1 MEGCPSEHGF
11 IVQKNKS
18 VKRTL
23 HILLLAML
31 SCMSLL
37 SCEKLIY
44 EEGDNCDESVMHV
57 SLRVSACVGGSATS
71 RALSETEEYGT
82 GYENFIDV
90 HKLHILFFDTNNKFL
105 QSFEPEQVSPT
116 DNSEYP
122 NTWELRGTIQNP
134 PKTGFK
140 IVALANWPSDP
151 QDLKV
156 GVTTIANVCKADWA
170 MGNYKAPF
178 TPSESSPIPMYGVK
192 TIENTISFNSDIET
206 NLGEI
211 NLLRAFAKITVC
223 LSDGSS
229 VELSSVTLSN
239 YNKRF
244 ACAPLGMYK
253 NTANSS
259 LSNAAVHLA
268 GSDNESAGK
277 SLDFAPKADKK
288 RWTIYIPE
296 YLNAGPSGT
305 ARSDC
310 SFIELKI
317 KDSSVAYR
325 IDFRDYYGQTDNG
338 AFFNIVRNFEY
349 YFEVK
354 LTPILFSVT
363 VKKWEF
369 GGKVLI
375 DM

>member
-1 MEGCPSEHGF
+1 M
-11 IVQKNKS
+11 
-18 VKRTL
+18 KRTL

-44 EEGDNCDESVMHV
+44 EEGDDCDESVMHV

-90 HKLHILFFDTNNKFL
+90 NKLHILFFDSDNKFL

-156 GVTTIANVCKADWA
+156 GETTIEKVCKADWA

-192 TIENTISFNSDIET
+192 TIENKISFNSDIET

-244 ACAPLGMYK
+244 ACAPLGMYD
-253 NTANSS
+253 NTANRS
-259 LSNAAVHLA
+259 LSKATVHLA
-268 GSDNESAGK
+268 DTDNDPAGK

>member
-1 MEGCPSEHGF
+1 M
-11 IVQKNKS
+11 
-18 VKRTL
+18 

-90 HKLHILFFDTNNKFL
+90 HKLHILFFDTDNKFL

-140 IVALANWPSDP
+140 IVALANWPSAP
-151 QDLKV
+151 QGLIV
-156 GVTTIANVCKADWA
+156 GETTIENVCTADWA
-170 MGNYKAPF
+170 MGDYSTSF
-178 TPSESSPIPMYGVK
+178 TPSKSSPIPMYGVMTKDK
-192 TIENTISFNSDIET
+192 TSFNPDVET
-206 NLGEI
+206 YLGEI

-244 ACAPLGMYK
+244 ACAPLGMYD
-253 NTANSS
+253 NTANRS
-259 LSNAAVHLA
+259 LSEATVHLA
-268 GSDNESAGK
+268 DTDNDPAGVQLNFNK
-277 SLDFAPKADKK
+277 STDKK
-288 RWTIYIPE
+288 SWTIYVPE
-296 YLNAGPSGT
+296 YLNAGPLGT

-325 IDFRDYYGQTDNG
+325 IDFRDYYGQNDNG
-338 AFFNIVRNFEY
+338 AFFNIVRNVEY
-349 YFEVK
+349 YYEVK

-369 GGKVLI
+369 GGKVHI
-375 DM
+375 EM

>member
-1 MEGCPSEHGF
+1 M
-11 IVQKNKS
+11 
-18 VKRTL
+18 
-23 HILLLAML
+23 HILLLATL

-37 SCEKLIY
+37 SCGKLIY
-44 EEGDNCDESVMHV
+44 EEGDDCDESVMHV
-57 SLRVSACVGGSATS
+57 SLRVSACAGGSAAS
-71 RALSETEEYGT
+71 RALTEDEVPGT

-90 HKLHILFFDTNNKFL
+90 NKLHILFFDKDGIFL
-105 QSFEPEQVSPT
+105 QSFEPEKVLPT

-122 NTWELRGTIQNP
+122 DTWELSGTIQNP

-151 QDLKV
+151 KGLKV
-156 GVTTIANVCKADWA
+156 GETTIENVCKADWA
-170 MGNYKAPF
+170 MGDYTAPF
-178 TPSESSPIPMYGVK
+178 TPSKNSPIPMYGVK
-192 TIENTISFNSDIET
+192 THKNKISFNSDVET
-206 NLGEI
+206 YLGEI
-211 NLLRAFAKITVC
+211 YLLRAFAKITVC
-223 LSDGSS
+223 LSDDSS
-229 VELSSVTLSN
+229 ASLSSVTLSN

-244 ACAPLGMYK
+244 ACAPLDPLGMYE

-288 RWTIYIPE
+288 SWTIYIPE

-349 YFEVK
+349 YYEVK
-354 LTPILFSVT
+354 LTPILFSVS
-363 VKKWEF
+363 VKEWEF

>member
-1 MEGCPSEHGF
+1 M
-11 IVQKNKS
+11 
-18 VKRTL
+18 KRTL
-23 HILLLAML
+23 DILLLAML

-44 EEGDNCDESVMHV
+44 EEGDDCDESVMHV

-90 HKLHILFFDTNNKFL
+90 NKLHILFFDSDDKFL

-156 GVTTIANVCKADWA
+156 GETTIENVCKADWA
-170 MGNYKAPF
+170 MGDYKAPF

-192 TIENTISFNSDIET
+192 TIENKISFNSDIET

-244 ACAPLGMYK
+244 ACAPLGMYD
-253 NTANSS
+253 NTANRS
-259 LSNAAVHLA
+259 LSEATVHLA

-296 YLNAGPSGT
+296 YLNAGLSGT

-369 GGKVLI
+369 GGKVHI
-375 DM
+375 EM